1 MTRSRMEIHA
11 DEDRAEEK
19 VEGYKQQPA
28 TEPTLEPVSDFVELE
43 EILEDEDDQ
52 ERETQIKESEIE
64 IKMKGDKE
72 KEKGK
77 IRKRKKKKRRLRKKK
92 RSKHEVSREK
102 KREITLAEGKEV
114 PYPLVPSKKDKEPH
128 LARFLDIFK
137 KFLKDMM
144 TKKIWYIHSDT
155 IIVEG
160 NCSAVSTHPS
170 PEAQRSWKCHY
181 TMFHWRGCC
190 G

>member
-1 MTRSRMEIHA
+1 
-11 DEDRAEEK
+11 
-19 VEGYKQQPA
+19 
-28 TEPTLEPVSDFVELE
+28 
-43 EILEDEDDQ
+43 
-52 ERETQIKESEIE
+52 
-64 IKMKGDKE
+64 MKGDKE